1 MKSAEIFRIITEWLQ
16 LFFPKF
22 RRHRVKNEKVVT
34 ENLSQL
40 NAPVLMTEPPYFKPK
55 MNFQSK

>member
-1 MKSAEIFRIITEWLQ
+1 MKSAGIFHIITEWLL

-22 RRHRVKNEKVVT
+22 RSHRVKNENVTT
-34 ENLSQL
+34 ENLLQL